1 MIGNQI
7 IILLIFLIFTFVNS
21 MEIRKTMLPVL
32 RPVGGDEEVNAIRE
46 SIESGWW
53 GKGPKVAEF
62 EKKFAEMVG
71 AKYAVAVNS
80 ATSGQ
85 DLVLKALGIKDCDI
99 INPTISFMTTAVVP
113 LWNNCTSNIV
123 DVDPVT
129 MCLDPEDVKKHL
141 KPNTKAIIAVNQA
154 GVPAPIDEIR
164 KFYDGLI
171 IEDCA
176 HSCYTPG
183 AGTKGD
189 VAVWSFQAVK
199 TMPCGDG
206 GMITTN
212 DKELYDKLVPM
223 TWLGI
228 TSTYSRV
235 KKDDGLTG
243 KPGYSWDYE
252 VDMLGYKCY
261 MIDLQAAICLEQ
273 MKKLDKNLEWR
284 RHVQKRYNE
293 ELKDVLQTPPHS
305 ETVQYYCA
313 KVDPEVRDDLIDY
326 LADKKIHTSVHFK
339 PLHLYDVVKD
349 MNQRE
354 YPVADVEWK
363 KLISLPCHPGMSEED
378 IDYVIYWV
386 LQYFLEDTD
395 TEPDIEITPWWKFW

>member
-1 MIGNQI
+1 MK
-7 IILLIFLIFTFVNS
+7 
-21 MEIRKTMLPVL
+21 IRDSVLPVL
-32 RPVGGDEEVNAIRE
+32 RPVGGEEEVNAIRE
-46 SIESGWW
+46 CIESGWW

-85 DLVLKALGIKDCDI
+85 DLVLKALDIKDCDI

-123 DVDPVT
+123 DVLEDT
-129 MCLDPEDVKKHL
+129 MCLDPEDVRRSL
-141 KPNTKAIIAVNQA
+141 KPNTKALIAVNQA

-164 KFYDGLI
+164 EFYDGLI

-183 AGTKGD
+183 AGMKGD

-212 DKELYDKLVPM
+212 DKELYEKLIPL

-252 VDMLGYKCY
+252 VDVLGYKCY

-273 MKKLDKNLEWR
+273 MKKLPKHLEWR
-284 RHVQKRYNE
+284 RHIQKSYNE
-293 ELKDVLQTPPHS
+293 QLGGLIRPPEWS
-305 ETVQYYCA
+305 ETCQYYCA
-313 KVDPEVRDDLIDY
+313 RVPSIERDNMIDY

-339 PLHLYDVVKD
+339 PLHKYDIVKQD
-349 MNQRE
+349 RD
-354 YPVADVEWK
+354 YPVADREWK
-363 KLISLPCHPGMSEED
+363 KLLSLPCHPGMSQED

-386 LQYFLEDTD
+386 KEYYKEKDITSYDGKITIYHGVAVVED
-395 TEPDIEITPWWKFW
+395 

>member
-1 MIGNQI
+1 MK
-7 IILLIFLIFTFVNS
+7 
-21 MEIRKTMLPVL
+21 IRDTMLPVL
-32 RPVGGDEEVNAIRE
+32 RPVAGEEELNSLRE
-46 SIESGWW
+46 SLESGWW

-71 AKYAVAVNS
+71 AKYAIAVNS

-123 DVDPVT
+123 DVLEDT
-129 MCLDPEDVKKHL
+129 LCLDPEDVKKYI
-141 KPNTKAIIAVNQA
+141 KPNTKAIIAVNHA
-154 GVPAPIDEIR
+154 GTPAPIQEIR
-164 KFYDGLI
+164 KFFDGVI

-183 AGTKGD
+183 AGMQGD

-212 DKELYDKLVPM
+212 DKDLYEKLVPM

-228 TSTYSRV
+228 SSTYSRIR
-235 KKDDGLTG
+235 KDDGLTG

-252 VDMLGYKCY
+252 VDDIGYKCY

-273 MKKLDKNLEWR
+273 MKKLPKHLKWR
-284 RHVQKRYNE
+284 RYIQKRYNE
-293 ELKDVLQTPPHS
+293 ELSGLIRTPAHS

-313 KVDPEVRDDLIDY
+313 RVPSPERDNLIDY

-339 PLHLYDVVKD
+339 PLHKYKVVKQD
-349 MNQRE
+349 RN
-354 YPVADVEWK
+354 YPVADREWK
-363 KLISLPCHPGMSEED
+363 KLISLPCHPGMTEED

-386 LQYFLEDTD
+386 KKYYEERGIISYDGHRANYLGVTIVED
-395 TEPDIEITPWWKFW
+395 

>member
-1 MIGNQI
+1 MK
-7 IILLIFLIFTFVNS
+7 
-21 MEIRKTMLPVL
+21 IRDTMLPVL
-32 RPVGGDEEVNAIRE
+32 RPVGGEEEINCLRE

-62 EKKFAEMVG
+62 EKKFAELVG

-123 DVDPVT
+123 DVLDDT
-129 MCLDPEDVKKHL
+129 LCLDPEDVRRSL
-141 KPNTKAIIAVNQA
+141 RPDTKAIIAVNHA
-154 GVPAPIDEIR
+154 GTPAPIDEIR
-164 KFYDGLI
+164 KFYDGFIL
-171 IEDCA
+171 EDCA

-212 DKELYDKLVPM
+212 DKELYEKLVPM

-228 TSTYSRV
+228 SSTYSRV
-235 KKDDGLTG
+235 RKEDGLTG

-252 VDMLGYKCY
+252 VDVLGYKCY
-261 MIDLQAAICLEQ
+261 MIDLSAAICLEQ
-273 MKKLDKNLEWR
+273 MKKLPKNLEWR
-284 RHVQKRYNE
+284 RHIQKCYNE
-293 ELKDVLQTPPHS
+293 GLEGLIRTPAHS

-313 KVDPEVRDDLIDY
+313 RVPAAERDDMIDY

-339 PLHLYDVVKD
+339 PLHKYSVVKQNRD
-349 MNQRE
+349 
-354 YPVADVEWK
+354 YPVADREWR
-363 KLISLPCHPGMSEED
+363 KLLSLPCHPGMTQED

-386 LQYFLEDTD
+386 KEYYGEKRISSYNGKTAVYHGVAVTED
-395 TEPDIEITPWWKFW
+395 

>member
-1 MIGNQI
+1 MK
-7 IILLIFLIFTFVNS
+7 
-21 MEIRKTMLPVL
+21 IRDTMLPVL
-32 RPVGGDEEVNAIRE
+32 RPVGGEEELNSLRE

-62 EKKFAEMVG
+62 EKKFAELVG

-123 DVDPVT
+123 DVLEDT
-129 MCLDPEDVKKHL
+129 LCLDPEDVRKSL
-141 KPNTKAIIAVNQA
+141 KSNTNAIIAVNHA
-154 GVPAPIDEIR
+154 GTPAPIDEIR

-183 AGTKGD
+183 AGMQGD

-212 DKELYDKLVPM
+212 DKELYEKLVPM

-228 TSTYSRV
+228 SSTYSRV
-235 KKDDGLTG
+235 RKDDGLTG

-252 VDMLGYKCY
+252 VDILGYKCY
-261 MIDLQAAICLEQ
+261 MIDLSAAICLEQ
-273 MKKLDKNLEWR
+273 MKKLPKHLEWR
-284 RHVQKRYNE
+284 RHIQKCYNE
-293 ELKDVLQTPPHS
+293 ALDGLIRTPAHS

-313 KVDPEVRDDLIDY
+313 RVPTAERDGMIDY

-339 PLHLYDVVKD
+339 PLHKYSIVKQD
-349 MNQRE
+349 RD
-354 YPVADVEWK
+354 YAVADREWR
-363 KLISLPCHPGMSEED
+363 KLLSLPCHPGMTQED
-378 IDYVIYWV
+378 IDMSFIG
-386 LQYFLEDTD
+386 LRS
-395 TEPDIEITPWWKFW
+395 ITVNVVFHHMMVRKQFIMVSL

>member
-1 MIGNQI
+1 MK
-7 IILLIFLIFTFVNS
+7 
-21 MEIRKTMLPVL
+21 IRETVLPVL
-32 RPVGGDEEVNAIRE
+32 RPVGGEEELDSLRE
-46 SIESGWW
+46 SLESGWW

-62 EKKFAEMVG
+62 EKKFAELVG
-71 AKYAVAVNS
+71 AKYAVAVTS
-80 ATSGQ
+80 ATHGQ
-85 DLVLKALGIKDCDI
+85 DLVFKALGIKDCDI

-123 DVDPVT
+123 DVRPYDLNICP
-129 MCLDPEDVKKHL
+129 DDVKKHL
-141 KPNTKAIIAVNQA
+141 RTNTKAMIAVNHA
-154 GVPAPIDEIR
+154 GVAAPIDEIR
-164 KFYDGLI
+164 NFYDGFIL
-171 IEDCA
+171 EDCA

-212 DKELYDKLVPM
+212 DKDLYEKLVPM

-235 KKDDGLTG
+235 RKDDGLTG

-252 VDMLGYKCY
+252 VDILGYKCY
-261 MIDLQAAICLEQ
+261 MIDLSAAICLEQ
-273 MKKLDKNLEWR
+273 MKKLPKHLEMR
-284 RHVQKRYNE
+284 RNIQKRYND
-293 ELKDVLQTPPHS
+293 ELSEYIQTPAWS

-313 KVDPEVRDDLIDY
+313 RVPAEHRDNMIDY
-326 LADKKIHTSVHFK
+326 LASKKIHTSVHFK
-339 PLHLYDVVKD
+339 PLHKYNVVSH

-363 KLISLPCHPGMSEED
+363 RLISLPCHPGMNEED

-386 LQYFLEDTD
+386 KEFFAENKILSFGENHIAYHGVAMIPKESTD
-395 TEPDIEITPWWKFW
+395 ICIGDKC

>member
-1 MIGNQI
+1 MK
-7 IILLIFLIFTFVNS
+7 
-21 MEIRKTMLPVL
+21 IRDTMLPVL

-53 GKGPKVAEF
+53 GKGPKVAQF
-62 EKKFAEMVG
+62 EKEFAELVG

-85 DLVLKALGIKDCDI
+85 DLVFKALGIKDCDI
-99 INPTISFMTTAVVP
+99 MNPTISFMTTAVVP

-129 MCLDPEDVKKHL
+129 MCLDPEDVRKHL

-164 KFYDGLI
+164 KFYDGFI
-171 IEDCA
+171 MEDCA

-212 DKELYDKLVPM
+212 DKDLYDKLVPM

-228 TSTYSRV
+228 SSTFSRV

-273 MKKLDKNLEWR
+273 MKKLPKNLELR
-284 RHVQKRYNE
+284 RHIQKRYNE
-293 ELKDVLQTPPHS
+293 ELRGLIQPPPHS

-313 KVDPEVRDDLIDY
+313 KVDPEHRDSLIDY
-326 LADKKIHTSVHFK
+326 LATKKIHTSVHFK
-339 PLHLYDVVKD
+339 PLHLYNVVKD
-349 MNQRE
+349 MNQRD
-354 YPVADVEWK
+354 YPVANVEWK
-363 KLISLPCHPGMSEED
+363 KLISLPCHPAMNDED

-386 LQYFLEDTD
+386 KEYFAEQK
-395 TEPDIEITPWWKFW
+395 PWWRAW

>member
-1 MIGNQI
+1 MK
-7 IILLIFLIFTFVNS
+7 
-21 MEIRKTMLPVL
+21 IRDTMLPVL
-32 RPVGGDEEVNAIRE
+32 RPVGGEEELNSLRE

-62 EKKFAEMVG
+62 EKKFAELVG

-123 DVDPVT
+123 DVLDDT
-129 MCLDPEDVKKHL
+129 LCLDPEDVRKNL
-141 KPNTKAIIAVNQA
+141 RADTKAIIAVNHA
-154 GVPAPIDEIR
+154 GTPAPIDEIR

-171 IEDCA
+171 LEDCA

-212 DKELYDKLVPM
+212 DKELYEKLIPM

-228 TSTYSRV
+228 SSTYSRV
-235 KKDDGLTG
+235 RKDDGLTG

-252 VDMLGYKCY
+252 VDVLGYKCY
-261 MIDLQAAICLEQ
+261 MIDLSAAICLEQ
-273 MKKLDKNLEWR
+273 MKKLPKNLEWR
-284 RHVQKRYNE
+284 RHIQKCYNE
-293 ELKDVLQTPPHS
+293 GLEGLIRTPAHS

-313 KVDPEVRDDLIDY
+313 RVPAAERGDMIDY

-339 PLHLYDVVKD
+339 PLHKYSVVKQNRD
-349 MNQRE
+349 
-354 YPVADVEWK
+354 YPVADREWQR
-363 KLISLPCHPGMSEED
+363 LLSLPCHPGMTQED

-386 LQYFLEDTD
+386 KEYYGEKRISSYDGKRAVYHGTIVTED
-395 TEPDIEITPWWKFW
+395 